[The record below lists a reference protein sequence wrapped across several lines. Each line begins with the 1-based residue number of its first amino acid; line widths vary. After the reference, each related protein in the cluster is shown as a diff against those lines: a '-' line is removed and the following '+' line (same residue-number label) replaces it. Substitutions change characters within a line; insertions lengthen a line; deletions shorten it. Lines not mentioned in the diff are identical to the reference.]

1 MSLATAY
8 FFVFLMVVFTGAG
21 QLFFKNYYRLNKKFI
36 MLFLAGSSFV
46 LAIVSNFLAL
56 KKLPVD
62 VTYMATSLTIVMVL
76 LISTLVWNER
86 LSRMQWIGSALIVA
100 GIIVYNMQ

>member
-1 MSLATAY
+1 MSLTTAY

-21 QLFFKNYYRLNKKFI
+21 QLFFKNYYRLDKKFL
-36 MLFLAGSSFV
+36 MLVLAGGSFV
-46 LAIVSNFLAL
+46 LAIISNFLAL

-86 LSRMQWIGSALIVA
+86 FSKIQWLGSALIIA
-100 GIIVYNMQ
+100 GIIVYNI